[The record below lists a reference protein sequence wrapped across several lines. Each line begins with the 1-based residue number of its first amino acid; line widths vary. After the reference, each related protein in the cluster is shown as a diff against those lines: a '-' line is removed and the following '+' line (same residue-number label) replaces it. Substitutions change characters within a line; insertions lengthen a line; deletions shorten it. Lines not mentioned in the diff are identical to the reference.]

1 MFIVDY
7 TQKLNKYIL
16 IPSGTMY
23 GIGTSSK
30 LGRSLFSSPLVLFEQ
45 NHSVQGIT
53 TREDSYSS
61 QSKTCS
67 MRLFGLSCMQSPP
80 KVLLVINMQKRPPQ
94 FSYTK
99 AIIYCR
105 YNTIELFSHTP
116 LPESGPLPS
125 ADGFAECFLSGTRQ
139 SRLCRAPHSAKSCAR

>member
-1 MFIVDY
+1 MVLELMATPSFAWTPKGSTGPLDKIAVHLSLSIIWDGQMFIVDY
-7 TQKLNKYIL
+7 TKKLNKYIL
-16 IPSGTMY
+16 IPSTWNY
-23 GIGTSSK
+23 VRHRH
-30 LGRSLFSSPLVLFEQ
+30 LQQAWALLVFFSVGFVWTKPQ
-45 NHSVQGIT
+45 RVQGIT

-105 YNTIELFSHTP
+105 
-116 LPESGPLPS
+116 
-125 ADGFAECFLSGTRQ
+125 
-139 SRLCRAPHSAKSCAR
+139 